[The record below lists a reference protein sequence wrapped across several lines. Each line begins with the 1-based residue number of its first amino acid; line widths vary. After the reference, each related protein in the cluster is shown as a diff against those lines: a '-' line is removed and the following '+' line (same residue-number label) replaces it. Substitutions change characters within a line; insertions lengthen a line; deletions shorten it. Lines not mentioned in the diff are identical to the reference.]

1 MKKLNWML
9 LTTFVLGGLMF
20 QGCTSSS
27 ENVSEKREDL
37 KEAREDLEEAKED
50 NMEAIAAFKKDQEAT
65 IAENEKNI
73 QELKS
78 KINST
83 KMDSKTYN
91 EEIVKLELKN
101 ENLKVKIATYQGE
114 NKANWEAFKREFN
127 HDMEEFGNAFKAL
140 TTKDV
145 K

>member
-1 MKKLNWML
+1 
-9 LTTFVLGGLMF
+9 
-20 QGCTSSS
+20 
-27 ENVSEKREDL
+27 
-37 KEAREDLEEAKED
+37 
-50 NMEAIAAFKKDQEAT
+50 MEAIAAFKKDQEAT

-83 KMDSKTYN
+83 KMDSKIYN

>member
-1 MKKLNWML
+1 
-9 LTTFVLGGLMF
+9 
-20 QGCTSSS
+20 
-27 ENVSEKREDL
+27 
-37 KEAREDLEEAKED
+37 
-50 NMEAIAAFKKDQEAT
+50 
-65 IAENEKNI
+65 
-73 QELKS
+73 
-78 KINST
+78 
-83 KMDSKTYN
+83 MDSKTYN

-127 HDMEEFGNAFKAL
+127 HDMEEFGNAFKTL